1 MNKAE
6 IQEVLNSAQQL
17 LWGGSETENIAAH
30 NMIAKLIVDLEG
42 DRHVDTSDIVWYHW
56 SKPYYRKDPQMG
68 ARTNFTIVTTEDPN
82 QNINLYY

>member
-1 MNKAE
+1 MMNKAE

-42 DRHVDTSDIVWYHW
+42 DHDVDTTDIV
-56 SKPYYRKDPQMG
+56 
-68 ARTNFTIVTTEDPN
+68 
-82 QNINLYY
+82 